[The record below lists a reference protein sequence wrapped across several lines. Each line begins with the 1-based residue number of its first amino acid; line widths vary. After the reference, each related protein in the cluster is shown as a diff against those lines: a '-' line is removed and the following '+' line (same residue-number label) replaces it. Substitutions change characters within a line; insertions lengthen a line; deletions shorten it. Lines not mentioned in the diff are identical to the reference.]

1 MKEWRK
7 MLHIVAYD
15 ITSNRRLR
23 RVARICE
30 DFGIRIEK
38 SVFECELGQ
47 GEFEEFWSRLD
58 RTIADGD
65 SAIDYPIP
73 DFYRSRIRTLGASRR
88 SGPSSVIVI

>member
-1 MKEWRK
+1 

-15 ITSNRRLR
+15 ITSNKRLR

-47 GEFEEFWSRLD
+47 EDFEEFWSRLD

-65 SAIDYPIP
+65 SVIDYPIP

-88 SGPSSVIVI
+88 SEPSSAIIF

>member
-1 MKEWRK
+1 

-47 GEFEEFWSRLD
+47 EEFEEFWSRLD

-65 SAIDYPIP
+65 SVIDYPIP
-73 DFYRSRIRTLGASRR
+73 DFYHSRIRTLGASRR
-88 SGPSSVIVI
+88 SESSSAIVF